1 MTETIVFISPK
12 IDETMR
18 QKIAESL
25 RIRQIKTTDN
35 IQDATLVIAD
45 VGQPVRR
52 MEIADFAKELIDEYA
67 QKLVILNH
75 EFLLFDQKPKKTK
88 SEFNMRHPL
97 KQFNQTK
104 QKYGQRLFNRTRCK

>member
-1 MTETIVFISPK
+1 MTETIVFISSK

-35 IQDATLVIAD
+35 IQDATLIIAD
-45 VGQPVRR
+45 VGQPVER
-52 MEIADFAKELIDEYA
+52 MGIADFAEKIVAKYLQKVSILNREILLLN
-67 QKLVILNH
+67 QKLEKN
-75 EFLLFDQKPKKTK
+75 KP
-88 SEFNMRHPL
+88 ECNMQHPL

-104 QKYGQRLFNRTRCK
+104 QTYRQRFFNRTRCK

>member
-35 IQDATLVIAD
+35 IQDATLIIAE
-45 VGQPVRR
+45 VEQPVER
-52 MEIADFAKELIDEYA
+52 MGIAGFAEKIVEQYLQKVSILNREILLLN
-67 QKLVILNH
+67 QKLEKN
-75 EFLLFDQKPKKTK
+75 KP
-88 SEFNMRHPL
+88 EFNMRHPL

-104 QKYGQRLFNRTRCK
+104 QTYRQRFFNRTKCK

>member
-1 MTETIVFISPK
+1 MTETIAFISPK

-25 RIRQIKTTDN
+25 RIRHIKTTDN
-35 IQDATLVIAD
+35 IQDATLIIAD
-45 VGQPVRR
+45 VGQPVER
-52 MEIADFAKELIDEYA
+52 MGIAGFAEKIVEQYL
-67 QKLVILNH
+67 QKVSILNH
-75 EFLLFDQKPKKTK
+75 EFLLLDQKPKKTK

-104 QKYGQRLFNRTRCK
+104 QKYRQRFFNRTRCK